1 MKKTFYIT
9 TPIFYINAP
18 PTIGSAY
25 PTIVADVLARWSHL
39 KKIDT
44 FFLTGLDENSSKTV
58 KAAREKGYKDIQKYA
73 DDMTKK
79 WIEVWKKLNI
89 SYSGFIRTTGPKH
102 KKLVQYYFNK
112 SYKNKD
118 IYLGTYKGLYCD
130 GCEEFK
136 KESDL
141 KDSLCPYHKT
151 KPSSIKEKNYF
162 FRLSKYQN
170 KLINLIEKN
179 KEFVLPKERKE
190 EILNFVKSGLHD
202 ISISRPNLEW
212 GINVPFDKTQK
223 IWVWFD
229 ALLNYYTGVPKKYWD
244 GKVLHLVGKD
254 IQKFHCVI
262 WPALLFSVKEKLPTT
277 VFSHGFFTIDGQ
289 KISKS
294 LGNAI
299 DPIELSNKYSV
310 DALRYYLIREIH
322 FGQDGDFSETALKN
336 RLNNELANDLGNLL
350 SRTLTLV
357 EKFYN
362 GKIKKGKIDSK
373 LKNKLNF
380 KKIDSL
386 IEKINLTEALSEIW
400 KFIKEVNKYINDKK
414 PWENEKERKDILY
427 SALDS
432 LRIIALLLSP
442 FIPDTSEKINKQLNI
457 KLTNF
462 KDVKFGLLKEGKI
475 NKGEILFK
483 KIEEPIQRTK
493 EFKNNE
499 IKPKPMIKYED
510 FQKLEIKVGKIK
522 SAKEHPNAD
531 KLLILEVDTGDRV
544 RQIVAGIKGH
554 YSLEELKG
562 KEIIV
567 LTNLEPRDLRGFKSE
582 GMLLAASDD
591 NKIVILKPEK
601 EIKPGSGIK

>member
-1 MKKTFYIT
+1 MKKTFFIT
-9 TPIFYINAP
+9 TPIYYVNAP

-25 PTIVADVLARWSHL
+25 STIVADVLARWHRL

-58 KAAREKGYKDIQKYA
+58 KAAKEKNYTNIQKYTN
-73 DDMTKK
+73 DMARIWK
-79 WIEVWKKLNI
+79 EVWKRLNI
-89 SYSGFIRTTGPKH
+89 SYDNFIRTTDPKH
-102 KKLVQYYFNK
+102 KKIAQNYFNK
-112 SYKNKD
+112 VYKKKD
-118 IYLGTYKGLYCD
+118 IYLGTYEGLYCE

-136 KESDL
+136 RGLDL
-141 KDSLCPYHKT
+141 KNGLCPYHKT
-151 KPSSIKEKNYF
+151 TPIKIKEQNYF
-162 FRLSKYQN
+162 FKLSKYQN

-179 KEFVLPKERKE
+179 KKFILPESRRE
-190 EILNFVKSGLHD
+190 EILNFIKTGLHD
-202 ISISRPNLEW
+202 LSVSRPNLEW
-212 GINVPFDKTQK
+212 GIDVPFDKKQK
-223 IWVWFD
+223 LWVWFD
-229 ALLNYYTGVPKKYWD
+229 ALLNYKTGVNKRYWKD
-244 GKVLHLVGKD
+244 QVIHLVGKD
-254 IQKFHCVI
+254 IQKFHCII
-262 WPALLFSVKEKLPTT
+262 WPAILLSTREPLPTT
-277 VFSHGFFTIDGQ
+277 VFSHGFFTINGQ

-299 DPIELSNKYSV
+299 GPIELANKYSV
-310 DALRYYLIREIH
+310 DALRYYLIREIP
-322 FGQDGDFSETALKN
+322 FGQDGDFSENALKN

-357 EKFYN
+357 EKFFDK
-362 GKIKKGKIDSK
+362 KIKKGKIDSK

-386 IEKINLTEALSEIW
+386 IENINPTEALSEIW
-400 KFIKEVNKYINDKK
+400 RFIKEVNKYINDKK
-414 PWENEKERKDILY
+414 PWENEKERKDVLY
-427 SALDS
+427 TALDS
-432 LRIIALLLSP
+432 LRIIALLLFP

-462 KDVKFGLLKEGKI
+462 KDAKFGLLKEGKI

-483 KIEEPIQRTK
+483 KIEEQKIK

-499 IKPKPMIKYED
+499 IKQKPMVKYED

-554 YSLEELKG
+554 YTLEELKG
-562 KEIIV
+562 KEIVV

-601 EIKPGSGIK
+601 EIKPGSGVK